1 MRERVR
7 SSLVVLRV
15 RGLRECSSTVGR
27 VIVFVRPRVGR
38 TGVTV
43 FVSCGGSGSR
53 GVLDLCL
60 AGAGASDPDSDWPS
74 TVGEATWDW
83 CRCDFGRGLLR
94 AWVVEEV
101 LERGLNVGFTDAL
114 DAGLR
119 VAVADLGDES
129 LIDLAFALLF
139 FLIIMLVLTSSLETD
154 TLRLRFR
161 PLHPIAAHDASLSSC
176 MVESARNRARLISVF
191 RLNEHLHYIVGGKY
205 PPCASPHSTIH
216 QEDPY
221 PQYLQRSAR
230 SSPTGSHTPNGRRG
244 HSRHRVERGRKYQC
258 WRAQRRKSDSGRSEA
273 VGVGRGC

>member
-43 FVSCGGSGSR
+43 FVSRRGSGSR
-53 GVLDLCL
+53 GVLDLCP
-60 AGAGASDPDSDWPS
+60 AAAVASDPDSDWPS

-83 CRCDFGRGLLR
+83 CRWDFGRGLLR

-119 VAVADLGDES
+119 VVADLGDES
-129 LIDLAFALLF
+129 SIDLAFALLC
-139 FLIIMLVLTSSLETD
+139 FLIIMLVLTSSLETE

-161 PLHPIAAHDASLSSC
+161 PLHPIAAHDTSLSSC

-191 RLNEHLHYIVGGKY
+191 K
-205 PPCASPHSTIH
+205 
-216 QEDPY
+216 
-221 PQYLQRSAR
+221 
-230 SSPTGSHTPNGRRG
+230 
-244 HSRHRVERGRKYQC
+244 
-258 WRAQRRKSDSGRSEA
+258 
-273 VGVGRGC
+273 